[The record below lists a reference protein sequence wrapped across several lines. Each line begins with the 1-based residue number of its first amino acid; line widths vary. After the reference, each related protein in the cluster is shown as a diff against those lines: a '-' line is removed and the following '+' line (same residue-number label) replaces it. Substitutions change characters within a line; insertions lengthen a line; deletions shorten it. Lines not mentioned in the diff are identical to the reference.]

1 VPSLTDALRPLYAGR
16 KVVVT
21 GGPLAAMTGTCRRLR
36 ELGAERPFLLA
47 TGMGTGEPPGPE
59 EADWCVVEVRAPD
72 VIAEIHAAMR
82 LLRLL
87 PGDVLAA
94 LDRWDPAREALV
106 LSPMF
111 NELPEIAGRR
121 VYGPRRPEW
130 RRLEDKV
137 VIDALW
143 DDLGVPRAPSEVI
156 PAEAAALRAAAG
168 RLDRGD
174 GTAWAGDAR
183 QGFHGGAFCLRRV
196 RDAGDAA
203 EAAAFLGAR
212 CDRVR
217 VMPFL
222 EGIPCSIHGVV
233 FPEGVATFR
242 PVEMVTLRPLG
253 GSGGPPGWSPGESGG
268 SNRLRYAG
276 AATFWDP
283 PAADREVMRDLARR
297 VGAGL
302 RERVGYRGAFT
313 VDGVLAAEGFLP
325 TELNPR
331 LGAGLSMMTGGL
343 PHLPVALLDRALIE
357 GERLA
362 FGATDLERQVL
373 AAADRTRSGGAWTVT
388 GTATDGTRELPVVFE
403 GGTCRP
409 AGPDGEA
416 DGTLSFG
423 PSGVGGFVRLALDPG
438 RVPSGP
444 PVAPLAVAAFALA
457 DERFGTGIG
466 PLEPARPVR

>member
-1 VPSLTDALRPLYAGR
+1 MEPSLTEELRPLFAGR
-16 KVVVT
+16 KVVLT
-21 GGPLAAMTGTCRRLR
+21 GGPLAGLTGVCRRLR

-47 TGMGTGEPPGPE
+47 TGLGTGEVPDPE
-59 EADWCVVEVRAPD
+59 EAEWCVVEVRAPD
-72 VIAEIHAAMR
+72 IVAEIRAAMR
-82 LLRLL
+82 MLRLL
-87 PGDVLAA
+87 PPDVVDA
-94 LDRWDPAREALV
+94 LDRWDPERRALV

-137 VIDALW
+137 LVDALW
-143 DDLGVPRAPSEVI
+143 DELGVTRAPSEVVA
-156 PAEAAALRAAAG
+156 AEPGALRAAAG
-168 RLDRGD
+168 RLDRGA

-183 QGFHGGAFCLRRV
+183 QGFSGGAFCLRWV
-196 RDAGDAA
+196 RDEEDAV

-242 PVEMVTLRPLG
+242 PVEMVSLRRPG
-253 GSGGPPGWSPGESGG
+253 GSPGGSG
-268 SNRLRYAG
+268 SNRLHYAG

-313 VDGVLAAEGFLP
+313 VDGVLTAEGFLP

-331 LGAGLSMMTGGL
+331 FGAGLATMTRDL
-343 PHLPVALLDRALIE
+343 PDMPVSLLDRALVE
-357 GERLA
+357 GEPLA
-362 FGATDLERQVL
+362 FAAGDLERQVL
-373 AAADRTRSGGAWTVT
+373 AVADRVRAGGAWTVT
-388 GTATDGTRELPVVFE
+388 KEPADATRELAVAFE
-403 GGTCRP
+403 GGACRP
-409 AGPDGEA
+409 APAGRTPDGV
-416 DGTLSFG
+416 LSFG
-423 PSGVGGFVRLALDPG
+423 PSGVGGFVRLALDPD
-438 RVPSGP
+438 RVPAGP

-466 PLEPARPVR
+466 RLEPARAVR

>member
-1 VPSLTDALRPLYAGR
+1 MGPSLVEELRPRFAGR

-36 ELGAERPFLLA
+36 DLGAERPFLLA
-47 TGMGTGEPPGPE
+47 TGTGTGEVPGPD
-59 EADWCVVEVRAPD
+59 EAEWCVVELRAPD
-72 VIAEIHAAMR
+72 VIAEIRAALR

-87 PGDVLAA
+87 PAEVVEA
-94 LDRWDPAREALV
+94 LDRWDPERRALV

-137 VIDALW
+137 VVDDLW
-143 DDLGVPRAPSEVI
+143 DELGVARAPSAVV

-168 RLDRGD
+168 RLDRGA

-183 QGFHGGAFCLRRV
+183 QGFHGGAFGLRWV
-196 RDAGDAA
+196 RGEEDVA
-203 EAAAFLGAR
+203 EAVAFLAAR

-233 FPEGVATFR
+233 FPGGVATFR
-242 PVEMVTLRPLG
+242 PVEMVTLRRP
-253 GSGGPPGWSPGESGG
+253 GSS
-268 SNRLRYAG
+268 RLRYAG

-331 LGAGLSMMTGGL
+331 LGAGLAMMTRDL
-343 PHLPVALLDRALIE
+343 PELPVALLDRALVE
-357 GERLA
+357 GEPLGY
-362 FGATDLERQVL
+362 GAGDLERQVL
-373 AAADRTRSGGAWTVT
+373 AAADPTRAGGAWTVT
-388 GTATDGTRELPVVFE
+388 DRRPGADDATRELPVRFE
-403 GGTCRP
+403 GDACRP
-409 AGPDGEA
+409 AA
-416 DGTLSFG
+416 DGRPADGVLSFG

-438 RVPSGP
+438 RVPVGRS
-444 PVAPLAVAAFALA
+444 VAPLAVAAFALA

-466 PLEPARPVR
+466 PLEPARAVR